1 MVVCLLE
8 TKITNLFRT
17 NPIQKFGTR
26 ANEALIVTEAFAFC
40 SFQKNLKTG
49 TNDFNAY
56 VTLQVIQSK
65 QFRKQNWKLIIS
77 YQTKMCCIG
86 RENSHFLSIFF
97 TWQKKNE
104 ALPVNTLPAWL
115 WWRQKWKFKR
125 HCAVSSWCYCLL
137 GTGDCLLTFLCCSI
151 FWSFVPCLA
160 AAAFLL
166 SSFAWWSPEWKVQP
180 FRI

>member
-1 MVVCLLE
+1 MKFFSPFPQNNSKKESYIPMVVCLLE

-65 QFRKQNWKLIIS
+65 QFRKQN
-77 YQTKMCCIG
+77 
-86 RENSHFLSIFF
+86 
-97 TWQKKNE
+97 
-104 ALPVNTLPAWL
+104 
-115 WWRQKWKFKR
+115 
-125 HCAVSSWCYCLL
+125 
-137 GTGDCLLTFLCCSI
+137 
-151 FWSFVPCLA
+151 
-160 AAAFLL
+160 
-166 SSFAWWSPEWKVQP
+166 
-180 FRI
+180 